1 MITRSESGNR
11 KMLEKTI
18 HFKDGLPVDAFVST
32 VENIPLHIHRGI
44 WEFVMVLE
52 GTLELREAYQTLILN
67 DGDIHIFNPPDLH
80 SLTGLS
86 RTNFVL
92 TLYIDFDYL
101 TKFYPGINRMS
112 FLCDCANQRG
122 SSVDL
127 LRHILADIYFHFSR
141 GAYSNTDRLDHDLSG
156 LVTLLLDSFLLFRWL
171 PDESNRYFYGCPPD
185 YRLNAVHA
193 ERIHSVQDYIYN
205 HFTENITLRDLA
217 KHEFLST
224 YYLSRYIKQATGLSF
239 QQWLSSVRCEYAEK
253 LLVSTDKTISQ
264 IALESGFASTK
275 YLISNFKKW
284 YGCTP
289 SKYREITASLHSHLP
304 HKYYSCDRLKA
315 EKLLESYRYES
326 SRSGRETQKGASIS
340 RLIERD
346 KPPQKSGSARIRHY
360 LNLLMLSGEI
370 WFALSGSERKES
382 GKAITADALLE
393 ELKRMPV
400 EAVGSYEE
408 FLNEIMGYLKILPRK
423 EA

>member
-1 MITRSESGNR
+1 
-11 KMLEKTI
+11 MLEKTI

-32 VENIPLHIHRGI
+32 VENIPLHIHRGT

-52 GTLELREAYQTLILN
+52 GAIELREAYQTLILN

-141 GAYSNTDRLDHDLSG
+141 GAYGNTDRLDHDLSG
-156 LVTLLLDSFLLFRWL
+156 LVTLLLDSFKLFRWL
-171 PDESNRYFYGCPPD
+171 PDGSDRYFYGCPPEF
-185 YRLNAVHA
+185 RVNEVHA

-205 HFTENITLRDLA
+205 HFTENITLSDLA

-239 QQWLSSVRCEYAEK
+239 QQWLSSVRSEYAEK

-264 IALESGFASTK
+264 IALEAGFASTK

-326 SRSGRETQKGASIS
+326 SRSGREIQKGLSIS
-340 RLIERD
+340 TLIERN
-346 KPPQKSGSARIRHY
+346 KLPQKSGSARVQHY

-370 WFALSGSERKES
+370 WFALFGSERKES
-382 GKAITADALLE
+382 GKDKAAEILE
-393 ELKRMPV
+393 ELKKMPV
-400 EAVGSYEE
+400 EAIGSYEE
-408 FLNEIMGYLKILPRK
+408 FLNEIMHYLKILPQK